1 MVIAFKKTVVALA
14 LAACMG
20 VSHAKLPDGVEKVT
34 SVEGISEYRL
44 DNGLQVLL
52 FPDPSQETIT
62 VNITY
67 HVGSKHENY
76 GETGMAHLLEHLV
89 FKGTPDHKDIPKEL
103 TDHGAE
109 PNGTTW
115 YDRTNYFETFSA
127 TPENLSW
134 ALDLEADRMIN
145 SFIAKKDLDSEMTVV
160 RNELENGENSPFRVL
175 LQRLMSTS
183 YDWHNYGKSTI
194 GARSDLENV
203 DISNLQ
209 GFYRKYY
216 QPDNATLIVSGKIDE
231 ASIIQQIEEEFGDIK
246 KPQRVIAELYTEEPI
261 QDGERKVIVRRPGDV
276 QMVGALYKSPAGSSE
291 DFAATQVLTQILGD
305 SETGRLHE
313 ELVKNKLAAS
323 AFGFPFQ
330 LGEPGALLFGAQVSK
345 DKDIQKTEE
354 AFLKAIEG
362 IHNKPITE
370 EEVNRAKAKIL
381 KEIELSFNSSQTVA
395 LELTEWVGMGDWRL
409 LFLNRDRLE
418 KVTAEDVQA
427 AAEEYLVNDNR
438 TLGLF
443 LPEQKPDRA
452 DSIARISDE
461 EIDAMLEGYEGRAA
475 VAQGEDFDPSQ
486 ENIDSRMKKA
496 VLNNG
501 AQVAYL
507 SKKTR
512 GESVVANIT
521 LDLGNLDDLR
531 NSGVIPTLTA
541 GMLDRGT
548 SKHTRDE
555 LQAEFDRL
563 KANVS
568 ISGDT
573 TSVAVNVQT
582 TKENLP
588 EVLNLVE
595 EVLKQP
601 TFDAKEFEVLKHE
614 RVVALEQQKQ
624 QPTSQVFN
632 ELGRHLNTYDSSHPL
647 YSMSIDEQIAAIKK
661 ATPEQLQVFH
671 DNFMGAQDADIA
683 LVGDFDQANIQ
694 QSLEKTLGDW
704 NAKVDYKRIKTSA
717 SDVES
722 VNRFIDTPDKA
733 GAAFGAMTQIA
744 VSDSHPDYPAL
755 VVANQIFGGGFLN
768 SRLASRLRQKEGLSY
783 GAGSFFNA
791 SSFDEKAIFGAYAI
805 CAPENL
811 AKVEKGFKEEFE
823 KVINDG
829 FTQQELDDAVKGM
842 LQNRRIDRAKD
853 ERLVGTLA
861 SNLDLQRSMT
871 WDKEFEAS
879 LKSLTL
885 KDVNEAF
892 RRHLSLDNISIIKGG
907 DKAKTE

>member
-1 MVIAFKKTVVALA
+1 MVLKFKKTFLAIALA
-14 LAACMG
+14 TGMGASYAA
-20 VSHAKLPDGVEKVT
+20 LPEGVEKVT
-34 SVEGISEYRL
+34 SVEGITEYRL

-52 FPDPSQETIT
+52 FPDPTQETVT

-127 TPENLSW
+127 TPENISW

-175 LQRLMSTS
+175 MQRLMSTAF
-183 YDWHNYGKSTI
+183 DWHNYGKSTI

-203 DISNLQ
+203 DITNLQ
-209 GFYRKYY
+209 AFYRKYY

-231 ASIIQQIEEEFGDIK
+231 ENIISLIEEEFGDI
-246 KPQRVIAELYTEEPI
+246 PQPKRVLPELYTEEPI
-261 QDGERKVIVRRPGDV
+261 QDGERRVIVRRPGDV
-276 QMVGALYKSPAGSSE
+276 QMVGALYKTPAGPSE
-291 DFAATQVLTQILGD
+291 EFSAVQVLNQILGD
-305 SETGRLHE
+305 SKTGRLHD

-323 AFGFPFQ
+323 TFGFPFQ
-330 LGEPGALLFGAQVSK
+330 LGEPGVLLFGAQVSK
-345 DKDIQKTEE
+345 DNDIEKTE
-354 AFLKAIEG
+354 AALLKTLEDIK
-362 IHNKPITE
+362 NNPITE
-370 EEVNRAKAKIL
+370 KEVEQAKAKIL
-381 KEIELSFNSSQTVA
+381 KQVELSFNSSQSIA
-395 LELTEWVGMGDWRL
+395 LELTEWIGMGDWRL

-418 KVTAEDVQA
+418 QVTVEDVQA

-452 DSIARISDE
+452 DSIARLSEE
-461 EIDAMLEGYEGRAA
+461 EIDVMLDGYKGRKA
-475 VAQGEDFDPSQ
+475 VAQGEDFDPSHD
-486 ENIDSRMKKA
+486 NIDKRTADATLS
-496 VLNNG
+496 NG
-501 AQVAYL
+501 AKVIYL
-507 SKKTR
+507 PKKTR
-512 GESVVANIT
+512 GESVVAQIH
-521 LDLGNLDDLR
+521 LDLGNLKDLR

-548 SKHTRDE
+548 KELSREE

-568 ISGDT
+568 VSGGS
-573 TSVAVNVQT
+573 TSVTARVET
-582 TKENLP
+582 KKENLN
-588 EVLNLVE
+588 EVIHLVE
-595 EVLKQP
+595 DVLKNPRFSNEELEVLKR
-601 TFDAKEFEVLKHE
+601 E
-614 RVVALEQQKQ
+614 RVVSLEQQKQ
-624 QPTSQVFN
+624 QPTTQVFMQ
-632 ELGRHLNTYDSSHPL
+632 LSRHLNPYDKTHPY
-647 YSMSIDEQIAAIKK
+647 YSMSIDEQIEAIEK
-661 ATPEQLQVFH
+661 ATPEQLKAFH
-671 DNFMGAQDADIA
+671 ENFMGAQEADIA
-683 LVGDFDQANIQ
+683 LIGDFEQAEMQ
-694 QSLEKTLGDW
+694 RLLEETLGNW
-704 NAKVDYKRIKTSA
+704 NSKVSYERIKTSA

-722 VNRFIDTPDKA
+722 INKFVNTPDKA

-744 VSDSHPDYPAL
+744 VSDNHPDYPAL

-768 SRLASRLRQKEGLSY
+768 SRLATRLRQKDGLSY

-791 SSFDEKAIFGAYAI
+791 SSYDEKATFGAYAI

-811 AKVEKGFKEEFE
+811 AKVEQGFKEEFE
-823 KVINDG
+823 KLLKDG
-829 FTQQELDDAVKGM
+829 FTQDELDAAVQGM

-853 ERLVGTLA
+853 NRLVGTLTG
-861 SNLDLQRSMT
+861 NLDLQRSMA
-871 WDKEFEAS
+871 WDKEFEQA
-879 LKSLTL
+879 LQSLTL
-885 KDVNEAF
+885 DDINGAF
-892 RRHLSLDNISIIKGG
+892 RRHFSLDKISIIKAG
-907 DKAKTE
+907 DKTKTE